1 MANSQLE
8 VVVLSGGS
16 IELEWTTSS
25 EPINKNKQALQRQIH
40 KTFQK
45 NVALALISLGFSD
58 ESIALSASLEFWRF
72 FARTFT
78 KKLIQTPDLEKIRD
92 QVKIELSKKE
102 IENLL
107 RSSPFMVGS
116 EYVDEDLLRFLWARL
131 NKELQKEI
139 KEYNGKVAELIKSY
153 EPEIHLLGR
162 VYFHLVE
169 NANSAE
175 YPFAF
180 LATYST
186 RLANESKEKH
196 IPLKFALKEYAHSH
210 QDMLELLTTIETA
223 AKKSTLIHDLLES
236 GEIFHPLRWKAE
248 EALTFLR
255 EIKIYEES
263 GILCRIPNWWRGS
276 SAGIQVSIKVG
287 NSTPKRVGMES
298 LLTFDATLLLG
309 DQVITQSEAQKI
321 LEESQ
326 GLAYLKGKWIEVNHE
341 KLKQVLSVF
350 EKAQQAIKNDGL
362 SIQDALQI
370 QLGTKKF
377 MGVAVQDN
385 LLTVENGRW
394 LESVVHKLQN
404 PESIKS
410 VRPGRNFKATLRGY
424 QQHGL
429 NWLHFLHSLQFGA
442 CLADDMGLGKT
453 IQIIAF
459 INSLKS
465 KRKGNKQAHLLVVP
479 ASLLSNWQKELER
492 FAPSLTYFIAHS
504 SANADISKTTKD
516 NDFLNNYDIVITTY
530 ALIQRYKWLQT
541 YKWQYV
547 ILDEAQ
553 AIKNPGTKQ
562 TKAVKKLKCYN
573 RIALTG
579 TPIENKLGDLW
590 SLYDF
595 INPGLL
601 GSIGE
606 FTKFTK
612 GLQNEGYARLK
623 KIIRPY
629 ILRRLKT
636 DKSIINDLPD
646 KIEMKVYASL
656 SKKQILLYQQLVNGL
671 AKAIK
676 KSEGTQRRGI
686 ILGSLIKFKQICNH
700 PGQYLDNG
708 EFLEKDSGKF
718 AQLNEICQTILAK
731 REKVLVFTQFKEIAP
746 ALHDFLQSVFGR
758 EGLIL
763 HGGTA
768 VKKRKGLI
776 ERFQSDEYVPF
787 FILSV
792 KAAGVGLNLTAANH
806 VIHFDRW
813 WNPAVENQATDR
825 AFRIGQKKKVLV
837 HKLITTGTIEEKI
850 DAMIEDKLSLSREIM
865 ESSGESWITQM
876 DDEQMLDLFRLRL

>member
-1 MANSQLE
+1 MTNSQLDA
-8 VVVLSGGS
+8 VILCDGS
-16 IELEWTTSS
+16 IALEWITSS
-25 EPINKNKQALQRQIH
+25 GVVDKNAQKLQQQIY
-40 KTFQK
+40 TVFQK
-45 NVALALISLGFSD
+45 NVAQALISLGFSD
-58 ESIALSASLEFWRF
+58 ENTSLSPSLEFWKS
-72 FARTFT
+72 FAHTFT
-78 KKLIQTPDLEKIRD
+78 KKLIQTPDLETIRD
-92 QVKIELSKKE
+92 KVNIELLPQE
-102 IENLL
+102 IGYLL
-107 RSSPFMVGS
+107 RTAPFMIGY
-116 EYVDEDLLRFLWARL
+116 EYLHEDLLRSLWSQL

-139 KEYNGKVAELIKSY
+139 RKHKGTVAALIKSY
-153 EPEIHLLGR
+153 EPDAHLLGR

-169 NANSAE
+169 NPHSSD

-186 RLANESKEKH
+186 RLANESKSKH
-196 IPLKFALKEYAHSH
+196 IPLKFALKEYAHSDR
-210 QDMLELLTTIETA
+210 DMLQLLATIETA
-223 AKKSTLIHDLLES
+223 AEKSALVHGLLQS
-236 GEIFHPLRWKAE
+236 GEIFHPLGWKAN

-255 EIKIYEES
+255 EVAIYEQS
-263 GILCRIPNWWRGS
+263 GILCRIPNWWRKS
-276 SAGIQVSIKVG
+276 SAGIQLGIKVG
-287 NSTPKRVGMES
+287 SSTPSRVGMAS
-298 LLTFDATLLLG
+298 LLSFNVQLLLDG
-309 DQVITQSEAQKI
+309 KVISASEARKI

-341 KLKQVLSVF
+341 KLQKILSVF
-350 EKAQQAIKNDGL
+350 EKAQQVTKNNGMTL
-362 SIQDALQI
+362 QEALHI
-370 QLGTKKF
+370 QLGIKKF
-377 MGVAVQDN
+377 FGITTYDN
-385 LLTVENGRW
+385 ILTIENGQW
-394 LESVVHKLQN
+394 LDSVVTKLQK
-404 PESIKS
+404 PESIQTTC
-410 VRPGRNFKATLRGY
+410 PGRNFKATLRGY

-459 INSLKS
+459 INSIKS
-465 KRKGNKQAHLLVVP
+465 TENKKAHLLVVP
-479 ASLLSNWQKELER
+479 ASLLANWQNEIER

-504 SANADISKTTKD
+504 SSNADVNKTTKSA
-516 NDFLNNYDIVITTY
+516 DFLNSYDIVITTY
-530 ALIQRYKWLQT
+530 ALVQRYPWLQNHS
-541 YKWQYV
+541 WQYV

-606 FTKFTK
+606 FTSFAKELK
-612 GLQNEGYARLK
+612 SEGYTRLK
-623 KIIRPY
+623 KIISPY
-629 ILRRLKT
+629 LLRRLKT
-636 DKSIINDLPD
+636 DKSIISDLPD

-656 SKKQILLYQQLVNGL
+656 SKKQILLYKQLVGGL

-676 KSEGTQRRGI
+676 KAEGKHRRGI
-686 ILGSLIKFKQICNH
+686 ILGSLIKFKQLCNH

-708 EFLEKDSGKF
+708 DYAEKDSGKF
-718 AQLNEICQTILAK
+718 AQLNEICQTIHAK

-746 ALHDFLQSVFGR
+746 ALHDFLTTVFGR

-768 VKKRKGLI
+768 VKKRKSLI
-776 ERFQSDEYVPF
+776 ERFQSSEYVPF

-825 AFRIGQKKKVLV
+825 AFRIGQKKKVVV
-837 HKLITTGTIEEKI
+837 HKFITKGTIEEKI
-850 DAMIEDKLSLSREIM
+850 DAMLEDKLSLSQKII
-865 ESSGESWITQM
+865 ESSGENWISQM
-876 DDEQMLDLFRLRL
+876 DDQQMLDMFKLRL